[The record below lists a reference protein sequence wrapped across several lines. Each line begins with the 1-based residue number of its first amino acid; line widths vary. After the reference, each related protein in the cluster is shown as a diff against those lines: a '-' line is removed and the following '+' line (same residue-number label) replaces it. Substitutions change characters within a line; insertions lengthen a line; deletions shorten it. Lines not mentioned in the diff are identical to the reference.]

1 MRKKVKYTFYKNN
14 RKIASCVVNVSQ
26 RIAFDGIIGEMA
38 AYSNFHD
45 CNIQYQTTDITTE

>member
-26 RIAFDGIIGEMA
+26 KNAFESIIGEMT

-45 CNIQYQTTDITTE
+45 CNIQYQVTDITTE

>member
-26 RIAFDGIIGEMA
+26 RIAFEDIIGEMA

>member
-14 RKIASCVVNVSQ
+14 RKIASCIVNVSQ
-26 RIAFDGIIGEMA
+26 KNAFEGIIGEMA

>member
-26 RIAFDGIIGEMA
+26 KTAFEYIIGEMA

-45 CNIQYQTTDITTE
+45 CNIQYTITDITE

>member
-14 RKIASCVVNVSQ
+14 RKIASCIVNVSQ
-26 RIAFDGIIGEMA
+26 KNAFEDIIREMA